1 MSDRQNRSATR
12 QALKQEV
19 IQVDATQHQIGS
31 QRPLS
36 AACDLRLVVET
47 RPPAVRLR
55 IPSKRWAAP
64 AAAFWRDGHSRRPRH
79 GTRLHAQGRGNTR
92 RRQRRRRCRRA
103 DQYNSLVTE
112 TSHCA
117 GLFARLWTSLL
128 RGASVLARVGVAS
141 ATVGGKVGSRSRAM
155 LRTATW
161 EMRSCSRTPWGC
173 PSTPRS
179 TVTAGIPRTPA
190 DGIGTAF
197 EA

>member
-1 MSDRQNRSATR
+1 MSDRQYRSATR

-47 RPPAVRLR
+47 RPPAVRPR
-55 IPSKRWAAP
+55 IPSKRWQP
-64 AAAFWRDGHSRRPRH
+64 
-79 GTRLHAQGRGNTR
+79 
-92 RRQRRRRCRRA
+92 RRQHSGAMVIRVGHDMARA
-103 DQYNSLVTE
+103 FMLKAEAILDGSNGDVAVDAPTSTISLVTE

-190 DGIGTAF
+190 DGIGPAF